1 MPRPI
6 WPIER
11 MAIVARGCCCGCGGA
26 MVDELKVN
34 SVKGGKEK
42 ERRGSWNFLGYT
54 QDVIANV
61 RVERHGVLRGT
72 NGVLRGEVRWL

>member
-6 WPIER
+6 WPIEM
-11 MAIVARGCCCGCGGA
+11 MAIVARGCGGGCGG
-26 MVDELKVN
+26 MVGKLKVDCL
-34 SVKGGKEK
+34 K
-42 ERRGSWNFLGYT
+42 ERRRREEESWKFLGYVW
-54 QDVIANV
+54 DVIANV